1 MNAGP
6 ASEKARGLRFVQER
20 SAETRKRI
28 LEAAREV
35 FSEKGYEKARVAD
48 IISRAGIGHGTFWL
62 YFHNKEDLLRHML
75 RDMIA
80 ELESL
85 DWYRENHP
93 EKIPVEIPVET
104 LQDVER
110 VIGGVMEVFQR
121 YSHIHPLVIRASV
134 ESEEFRRELD
144 ELNLPFARI
153 LESKLREHLERGLCR
168 DLDPEIVSRI
178 ILAMMEFT
186 TVQWVNGSLDC
197 GLEKLVRNLSVIIFN
212 TLCQERSG

>member
-1 MNAGP
+1 MKAKPGHEN
-6 ASEKARGLRFVQER
+6 ARGVRFAQER

-35 FSEKGYEKARVAD
+35 FSEKGYEKTSVAE

-62 YFHNKEDLLRHML
+62 YFRNKEDLLRHML
-75 RDMIA
+75 REMVS

-85 DWYRENHP
+85 DWYRENHLD
-93 EKIPVEIPVET
+93 EITVET
-104 LQDVER
+104 VQDLEGIIR
-110 VIGGVMEVFQR
+110 GVMEVFRR

-134 ESEEFRRELD
+134 ESEEFRRDLD

-153 LESKLREHLERGLCR
+153 LEAKLREHLERGLCR

-197 GLEKLVRNLSVIIFN
+197 DLEKLAHNLSVIIFH
-212 TLCQERSG
+212 TLRQEKSE

>member
-6 ASEKARGLRFVQER
+6 ASEKARGIRFVQER

-48 IISRAGIGHGTFWL
+48 IISKAGIGHGTFWL

-75 RDMIA
+75 RDMVA

-85 DWYRENHP
+85 DWYREDHP
-93 EKIPVEIPVET
+93 EQIPVET

-110 VIGGVMEVFQR
+110 VIGGVMEVFRR

-144 ELNLPFARI
+144 ELNLPFAHI

-197 GLEKLVRNLSVIIFN
+197 GLEKLVHNLSVIIFN
-212 TLCQERSG
+212 TLHQERSG

>member
-1 MNAGP
+1 MKAGP
-6 ASEKARGLRFVQER
+6 PSEKARGLRFVQER
-20 SAETRKRI
+20 SADTRKRI
-28 LEAAREV
+28 LEAAREI

-93 EKIPVEIPVET
+93 EEIPVEN

-110 VIGGVMEVFQR
+110 VIGGVMEVFRR

-153 LESKLREHLERGLCR
+153 LESKLREHLESGLCR

-197 GLEKLVRNLSVIIFN
+197 GLEKLVHNLSVIIFN
-212 TLCQERSG
+212 TLRQERSG

>member
-1 MNAGP
+1 MREDSRRG
-6 ASEKARGLRFVQER
+6 SARSVRFVQER

-28 LEAAREV
+28 LNAAREI
-35 FSEKGYEKARVAD
+35 FAEKGYEKATASD

-62 YFHNKEDLLRHML
+62 YFQNKEDLLRHML
-75 RDMIA
+75 REMVS
-80 ELESL
+80 ELESF

-93 EKIPVEIPVET
+93 EEIAVES

-110 VIGGVMEVFQR
+110 IIRGVMEVFRR

-134 ESEEFRRELD
+134 ESEEFRRDLD
-144 ELNLPFARI
+144 ELNLPFAHI
-153 LESKLREHLERGLCR
+153 LEAKLREHLEKGLCR

-197 GLEKLVRNLSVIIFN
+197 DLESLVHNLSVIIFH
-212 TLCQERSG
+212 TLRQESSG